1 MSLSDLFDNIAA
13 RVGTHSAEAVAGYR
27 KSQQALGEK
36 VRTSAED
43 ATHGRG
49 VTRASVAAGGA
60 ILLPANDIDLSPHTP
75 YPAPGESADNPT
87 VGAKATLGTTGAKDA
102 NTPLPGQSGVE
113 VEDCQ
118 DTGFSYTSGWLSDR

>member
-27 KSQQALGEK
+27 RTQQALGEK
-36 VRTSAED
+36 IRTSAEN

-75 YPAPGESADNPT
+75 YPAPSELAET
-87 VGAKATLGTTGAKDA
+87 TLGSGADDFA
-102 NTPLPGQSGVE
+102 RPLPGQSGVE
-113 VEDCQ
+113 VEDGQ
-118 DTGFSYTSGWLSDR
+118 DTGCSYTSGWLSDR

>member
-36 VRTSAED
+36 VRTSVEN

-49 VTRASVAAGGA
+49 VTRTSVAASGA

-87 VGAKATLGTTGAKDA
+87 AGAKATLGTGAKDSS
-102 NTPLPGQSGVE
+102 TLPGQSDVE
-113 VEDCQ
+113 AEDCQ
-118 DTGFSYTSGWLSDR
+118 DTGFSCTSGWLSDR

>member
-36 VRTSAED
+36 VRTSVEN

-75 YPAPGESADNPT
+75 YPARGESADNPT
-87 VGAKATLGTTGAKDA
+87 IGAKATLGTGAKDSS
-102 NTPLPGQSGVE
+102 TPLPGQSGVE

-118 DTGFSYTSGWLSDR
+118 DTAFSYTSGWLSDR